1 MKHWALIGLTLS
13 GKGETK
19 MSLGTDRAKI
29 ALEENG
35 ERKFL
40 KNIEYE
46 GEVSY
51 DLTTEQDAEL
61 LTADQIAVAIKY
73 LREAEPE
80 RNFFVVI

>member
-1 MKHWALIGLTLS
+1 
-13 GKGETK
+13 

-80 RNFFVVI
+80 KNFFVVI

>member
-1 MKHWALIGLTLS
+1 
-13 GKGETK
+13 